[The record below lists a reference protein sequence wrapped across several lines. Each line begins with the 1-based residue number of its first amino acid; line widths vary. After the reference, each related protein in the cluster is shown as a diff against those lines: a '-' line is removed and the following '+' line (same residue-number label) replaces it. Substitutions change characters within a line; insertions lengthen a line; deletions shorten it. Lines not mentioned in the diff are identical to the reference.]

1 MHTTVYRALLGALLG
16 LGLTLTSA
24 CGGGGPSVADAAKAG
39 AVAKR
44 IAADPAA
51 AAPALA
57 EAGLTEAELNALLFE
72 IAADPA
78 LSKAYADAM
87 R

>member
-1 MHTTVYRALLGALLG
+1 MSTQHSLRVALLG
-16 LGLTLTSA
+16 LALAFTLA
-24 CGGGGPSVADAAKAG
+24 CGGGGGPSTDDAAKAG

-57 EAGLTEAELNALLFE
+57 EAGWTEAEYKALLFE

-78 LSKAYADAM
+78 LSAAYTQAM